1 MSGTNT
7 SRMESSDRLS
17 PSIQTPTTTGKDSNT
32 TNVDQKRP
40 SSSSSFNQRFSID
53 KASSLSEMTLGQTI
67 TPIMDRRTRQIQADE
82 GFVAQP
88 SGMFRL
94 DTRDDP
100 PVPGSKS
107 SQGRARAGT
116 LPSSWGQGEGEGHPT
131 GSRLMGVTPIGGD
144 IGSRPR
150 SSQISN
156 RWQQVQTGSV
166 PGTPSDFSGSGDFP
180 RQETISGLSPGPGN
194 IGGNRP
200 DMMSRQLSGASGL
213 GRSTPPPQSLQMN
226 AFPPPFEQSS
236 SHINGLSN
244 LNEIRN
250 RSSSMTTSFAGL
262 NTTPF
267 GPSIFTSAWNDSG
280 LGGSG
285 TRSGSQ
291 TESNTS
297 RRSSTL
303 ASISANSLAQEGRSS
318 YSYSNPNS
326 YEGVQLD
333 GAQDVHTLDYLGL
346 DQDDGKVRSNRYN
359 QSLHAGTNDANL
371 LNVTGSI
378 PLRNRAS
385 TLAAMPPGGNRNRNE
400 YDNDFVET
408 DSRLQDLYNAYTQ
421 SASVASASSSSGNG
435 FDQNAGSSTNSSQ
448 GRNRAGTVAALGGP
462 GGRQRLER
470 ELLRMATAG
479 NLANLSSA
487 EMDNLISSIEGL
499 GLGAVPEGVHLYSNA
514 PLEGFPHLNVSTPPP
529 LSGRPSP
536 FNTMPSTPT
545 GHSAVRRMTPFDEPG
560 MATHSSN
567 HHSAISG
574 PNQSVQRENV
584 STGSVTN
591 QVPTRSLW
599 IGNLNS
605 ATTGQELMHAFAP
618 YGAIE
623 SLRLLPEKECG
634 FVNFVELADAIQA
647 RDGILGSLNAKLGRL
662 GIGPGGTVRI
672 GFGKIDALPSHT
684 GVIGSGGGGNKGHP
698 TDLTPQ
704 QQQQIYDD
712 LMGNQGS
719 TAYVGDMSTPTRAL
733 WVGSIA
739 NAVTPA
745 TLLSVFTP
753 FGPVESARILSHKN
767 CGFVNFERVDDA
779 VRARKMLNGREVFG
793 SEMGTMRIGFAK
805 VPSRNIEQF
814 PASDGLLD
822 QEEAVQTL
830 SQLKG
835 AKHAAIT
842 PEEQIASGGLEHYRS
857 NLIADLLNQQQ
868 AYRQNESA
876 PIPNSR
882 QAGNLK
888 DTISNASRPAGTSS
902 SSSIVPA
909 SDKGGVPLPAHMM
922 PQPSI
927 SDLQLLMRELS
938 RGESEAVVEA
948 DVESVSDLRPMMTY
962 YMTIPLVSEVSSGR
976 RFETTKLREIR
987 RGIESGQF
995 TMVQCDRLAAE
1006 YCDSI
1011 VDLASDY
1018 IGNTLVQKFFEA
1030 CSDRMK
1036 MQLLHRLAPHLAMV
1050 GCHKNGTWA
1059 AQKILDCTNSVE
1071 QVQLIGQSLRPYI
1084 PGLLLDSFGNYVVQ
1098 CCLPWKNFNDFVF
1111 DAMVDRCWEIAQGR
1125 FGARSMRACLENP
1138 NVSKRQRKRVAIA
1151 VILNSVPLATSPN
1164 GSILLTW
1171 LLETPEL
1178 SKSFRLL
1185 APRFTPHLTHLCTH
1199 KLASGTVLRL
1209 ATQKAEPEASQMI
1222 LKALFES
1229 EDHTS
1234 VLEEIIIDQVHGSQF
1249 ITKVLAS
1256 PTLSQEQRG
1265 SYSEQVKFLL
1275 HKHHLIG
1282 VPAYRRLCED
1292 LGFRSVTVAPNF
1304 SNLTG
1309 GLNNSQDSMRTST
1322 PQQQEMKGY
1331 FPASIHPASHPG
1343 PASISN
1349 STPSTIG
1356 GQFSSHR
1363 NSPELKV
1370 TSHTDAVSNGMPQA
1384 RGGLP
1389 FHMAQSSQAHPPN
1402 VYQDAA
1408 FNPFWNPAHGSFSP
1422 PRQDDPARMPGQQSI
1437 GRHNF

>member
-1 MSGTNT
+1 MSGTN
-7 SRMESSDRLS
+7 SNRLGSSDRLS
-17 PSIQTPTTTGKDSNT
+17 PSIYPLTTTGRDSNT
-32 TNVDQKRP
+32 TNVGPRP
-40 SSSSSFNQRFSID
+40 SSSTSSNQPFSMN

-67 TPIMDRRTRQIQADE
+67 TPIMDRRARQIQADE
-82 GFVAQP
+82 GFGAQP
-88 SGMFRL
+88 NSNFRVFGLRDSAFKL

-100 PVPGSKS
+100 LVADSRS
-107 SQGRARAGT
+107 SHGRARAGT
-116 LPSSWGQGEGEGHPT
+116 LPSSWGQVEGEGQPT
-131 GSRLMGVTPIGGD
+131 GSRLMGVGPIGGD

-150 SSQISN
+150 SSQ
-156 RWQQVQTGSV
+156 
-166 PGTPSDFSGSGDFP
+166 PGTPSDFSGSGEFP
-180 RQETISGLSPGPGN
+180 RHDIPSGIGNMGASRPGMLP
-194 IGGNRP
+194 
-200 DMMSRQLSGASGL
+200 RQLSATSGL
-213 GRSTPPPQSLQMN
+213 GRSTPPPSLQMN
-226 AFPPPFEQSS
+226 AMNPYESSNSHGNGQS
-236 SHINGLSN
+236 NF
-244 LNEIRN
+244 NEIRN
-250 RSSSMTTSFAGL
+250 RSSSMTTSFSGL

-267 GPSIFTSAWNDSG
+267 GPSIFTSTWSETG
-280 LGGSG
+280 LGGNG

-291 TESNTS
+291 SESNTS

-303 ASISANSLAQEGRSS
+303 ASMSATSLGAQEGRGS
-318 YSYSNPNS
+318 YSYSNPTS
-326 YEGVQLD
+326 YEGDVQ
-333 GAQDVHTLDYLGL
+333 TLDYLGL
-346 DQDDGKVRSNRYN
+346 DQDEGKVRSG
-359 QSLHAGTNDANL
+359 LDDANL
-371 LNVTGSI
+371 LNISGLA

-385 TLAAMPPGGNRNRNE
+385 TLAAMPPGSVNRNRNE
-400 YDNDFVET
+400 NMNDHAET
-408 DSRLQDLYNAYTQ
+408 DARLQDLYNAYAQ
-421 SASVASASSSSGNG
+421 SASASSGLG
-435 FDQNAGSSTNSSQ
+435 VGGQ

-470 ELLRMATAG
+470 ELVRMATAG
-479 NLANLSSA
+479 NLSNLSST

-499 GLGAVPEGVHLYSNA
+499 GLGAVPEGVNLYSNA
-514 PLEGFPHLNVSTPPP
+514 PLEGFPNLNISTPPP
-529 LSGRPSP
+529 LSGKPSP

-545 GHSAVRRMTPFDEPG
+545 ISA
-560 MATHSSN
+560 SSGQTY
-567 HHSAISG
+567 ST
-574 PNQSVQRENV
+574 QRENA
-584 STGSVTN
+584 SMNPSTN
-591 QVPTRSLW
+591 QVPSRSLW

-647 RDGILGSLNAKLGRL
+647 REDVLGALNAKLGKL

-684 GVIGSGGGGNKGHP
+684 GVIGSGGSNNSANRGSE
-698 TDLTPQ
+698 LTPQ

-712 LMGNQGS
+712 LMGNQGPS
-719 TAYVGDMSTPTRAL
+719 GGMGDMTTPTRAL

-753 FGPVESARILSHKN
+753 FGPVESARILTHKN

-779 VRARKMLNGREVFG
+779 VRARKMLNGREVLG
-793 SEMGTMRIGFAK
+793 NEMGTMRIGFAK

-814 PASDGLLD
+814 PANEGSPEYDD
-822 QEEAVQTL
+822 AVHSL

-835 AKHAAIT
+835 AKYAAST

-857 NLIADLLNQQQ
+857 NLIVDLLNQQQ
-868 AYRQNESA
+868 SHRQNENASNA
-876 PIPNSR
+876 NSR
-882 QAGNLK
+882 PVNNRADSNNN
-888 DTISNASRPAGTSS
+888 TIPRPAVTSS

-938 RGESEAVVEA
+938 RGDTESEIEA
-948 DVESVSDLRPMMTY
+948 DIASVSELRPMMTY

-976 RFETTKLREIR
+976 RFETAKLREIR
-987 RGIESGQF
+987 RGIENGQF
-995 TMVQCDRLAAE
+995 TTTQCDRLAAE
-1006 YCDSI
+1006 YSDSI

-1018 IGNTLVQKFFEA
+1018 IGNTLVQKFFET
-1030 CSDRMK
+1030 CSDQMK

-1071 QVQLIGQSLRPYI
+1071 QVQIIGQNLRPYI

-1098 CCLPWKNFNDFVF
+1098 CCLPWSSFNDFVF

-1125 FGARSMRACLENP
+1125 FGARSMRACLENH

-1185 APRFTPHLTHLCTH
+1185 APRFTPHLAHLCTH

-1209 ATQKAEPEASQMI
+1209 ATQKAEPEASHMI

-1229 EDHTS
+1229 EDHVS
-1234 VLEEIIIDQVHGSQF
+1234 VLEEIIVDQVHGSQF

-1256 PTLSQEQRG
+1256 PTLSPRQRE
-1265 SYSEQVKFLL
+1265 SYSEQVKTLL
-1275 HKHHLIG
+1275 QKHQLIG

-1292 LGFRSVTVAPNF
+1292 LGFRSASLPPTLPN
-1304 SNLTG
+1304 
-1309 GLNNSQDSMRTST
+1309 LNGNMAVSYEGMGTST
-1322 PQQQEMKGY
+1322 PQQEMKGY
-1331 FPASIHPASHPG
+1331 FPTSVHPSSHLG
-1343 PASISN
+1343 S
-1349 STPSTIG
+1349 G
-1356 GQFSSHR
+1356 GIPTSAPYMTGSQFSSHR
-1363 NSPELKV
+1363 NSPDAH
-1370 TSHTDAVSNGMPQA
+1370 TIGRTDASVSGMHQA
-1384 RGGLP
+1384 RGGLQY
-1389 FHMAQSSQAHPPN
+1389 HSGQQQVH
-1402 VYQDAA
+1402 QDAV
-1408 FNPFWNPAHGSFSP
+1408 FNPFWNPIQGSFSP
-1422 PRQDDPARMPGQQSI
+1422 PRQR
-1437 GRHNF
+1437 

>member
-1 MSGTNT
+1 MSGI
-7 SRMESSDRLS
+7 SSNRLGSSERLS
-17 PSIQTPTTTGKDSNT
+17 PSIQPLTSTGKDSNS
-32 TNVDQKRP
+32 TNVGSRP
-40 SSSSSFNQRFSID
+40 SSSMSSNQPFSMN

-67 TPIMDRRTRQIQADE
+67 TPIMDRRARQIQADE
-82 GFVAQP
+82 GFGAQP
-88 SGMFRL
+88 SANFRAFGLRDSAVRL

-100 PVPGSKS
+100 PVTGSRS
-107 SQGRARAGT
+107 SYGRARAGT
-116 LPSSWGQGEGEGHPT
+116 LPSSWGQVEGEGQPT
-131 GSRLMGVTPIGGD
+131 GSRLMGIGPIGGD

-150 SSQISN
+150 SSQ
-156 RWQQVQTGSV
+156 
-166 PGTPSDFSGSGDFP
+166 PGTPPDFAGSGEFP
-180 RQETISGLSPGPGN
+180 RHEVHSGLNSGISSNVGA
-194 IGGNRP
+194 NRP
-200 DMMSRQLSGASGL
+200 GMLPRQLSAASGL
-213 GRSTPPPQSLQMN
+213 GRSTPPPSLQMN
-226 AFPPPFEQSS
+226 ALNPFESS
-236 SHINGLSN
+236 NSHGNGQSN

-250 RSSSMTTSFAGL
+250 RSSSMTTSFSGL
-262 NTTPF
+262 STTPF
-267 GPSIFTSAWNDSG
+267 GPSIFTSAWSETG

-285 TRSGSQ
+285 TRSASQ
-291 TESNTS
+291 SESNTS

-303 ASISANSLAQEGRSS
+303 ASMSAASLAQEGRSS
-318 YSYSNPNS
+318 YSYSNPTS
-326 YEGVQLD
+326 YEG
-333 GAQDVHTLDYLGL
+333 DVHTLDYLGL
-346 DQDDGKVRSNRYN
+346 DQDEGKTRSGMNEA
-359 QSLHAGTNDANL
+359 SLF
-371 LNVTGSI
+371 NVSGLA

-385 TLAAMPPGGNRNRNE
+385 TLAAMPPGSVNRNRNE
-400 YDNDFVET
+400 YSNDFSEA

-421 SASVASASSSSGNG
+421 SATASSGVG
-435 FDQNAGSSTNSSQ
+435 LGQ

-470 ELLRMATAG
+470 ELVRMATAG
-479 NLANLSSA
+479 NLSNLSST
-487 EMDNLISSIEGL
+487 EVDNLISSIEGL
-499 GLGAVPEGVHLYSNA
+499 GLGAVPEGVHLYNNA
-514 PLEGFPHLNVSTPPP
+514 PLEGFPNLNISTPPP

-545 GHSAVRRMTPFDEPG
+545 ISA
-560 MATHSSN
+560 SSGQN
-567 HHSAISG
+567 SSM
-574 PNQSVQRENV
+574 QRENT
-584 STGSVTN
+584 SSNPNTN
-591 QVPTRSLW
+591 QVPSRSLW

-634 FVNFVELADAIQA
+634 FVNFVELADAVQA
-647 RDGILGSLNAKLGRL
+647 REDVLGALNAKLGKL

-684 GVIGSGGGGNKGHP
+684 GVIGSGGSGNGQNRGS
-698 TDLTPQ
+698 DLTPQ

-719 TAYVGDMSTPTRAL
+719 SGGMGDMSTPTRAL

-753 FGPVESARILSHKN
+753 FGPVESARILTHKN

-779 VRARKMLNGREVFG
+779 VRARKMLNGREVLG

-814 PASDGLLD
+814 PAYDGSPEYD
-822 QEEAVQTL
+822 DAVQSL

-835 AKHAAIT
+835 AKYAAIT

-868 AYRQNESA
+868 AQRQHETSTNVSSKQVNVRA
-876 PIPNSR
+876 DSNNNIP
-882 QAGNLK
+882 K
-888 DTISNASRPAGTSS
+888 PAVTSS

-938 RGESEAVVEA
+938 RGELESEVEA
-948 DVESVSDLRPMMTY
+948 DVASVSELRPMMTY

-976 RFETTKLREIR
+976 RFETAKLREIR

-1006 YCDSI
+1006 YSDSI

-1018 IGNTLVQKFFEA
+1018 IGNTLVQKFFET

-1071 QVQLIGQSLRPYI
+1071 QVQLIGQNLRPYI

-1098 CCLPWKNFNDFVF
+1098 CCLPWSSFNDFVF

-1125 FGARSMRACLENP
+1125 FGARSMRACLENH

-1209 ATQKAEPEASQMI
+1209 ATQKAEPEASHMI

-1229 EDHTS
+1229 DDHAS
-1234 VLEEIIIDQVHGSQF
+1234 VLEEIIVDQVHGSQF

-1256 PTLSQEQRG
+1256 PTLSTRQRE
-1265 SYSEQVKFLL
+1265 SYSEQVKLLL
-1275 HKHHLIG
+1275 HKHQLIG

-1292 LGFRSVTVAPNF
+1292 LGFRSTTLP
-1304 SNLTG
+1304 SNLPNLAGIVTG
-1309 GLNNSQDSMRTST
+1309 SHEGMRTST
-1322 PQQQEMKGY
+1322 PQQEMKGY
-1331 FPASIHPASHPG
+1331 FPASVHP
-1343 PASISN
+1343 N
-1349 STPSTIG
+1349 QG
-1356 GQFSSHR
+1356 GVPTSSPFTTGNQFSPHR
-1363 NSPELKV
+1363 NSPDLHQ
-1370 TSHTDAVSNGMPQA
+1370 T
-1384 RGGLP
+1384 RGGMS
-1389 FHMAQSSQAHPPN
+1389 FHTGQTNQTFPMNQQQVHH
-1402 VYQDAA
+1402 QDAA
-1408 FNPFWNPAHGSFSP
+1408 FNPFWNPIQGSFSP
-1422 PRQDDPARMPGQQSI
+1422 PRQDDMARTQGQMSI

>member
-1 MSGTNT
+1 MSGTSLN
-7 SRMESSDRLS
+7 RLGSSERLS
-17 PSIQTPTTTGKDSNT
+17 PNIYPLTNTTRDSNT
-32 TNVDQKRP
+32 TNVGTRP
-40 SSSSSFNQRFSID
+40 SSSTSSNQPFSMN

-67 TPIMDRRTRQIQADE
+67 TPIMDRRARQIQADE
-82 GFVAQP
+82 GFGAQP
-88 SGMFRL
+88 SANFRAYGLRDSAVRL

-100 PVPGSKS
+100 PVAGSRS

-116 LPSSWGQGEGEGHPT
+116 LPSSWGQVEGEGQPT
-131 GSRLMGVTPIGGD
+131 ESRLMGIGPIGGN

-150 SSQISN
+150 SSQL
-156 RWQQVQTGSV
+156 
-166 PGTPSDFSGSGDFP
+166 GTPPDSGGPGEFP
-180 RQETISGLSPGPGN
+180 RHEIPSGLNSGIGNMGASRPGMLP
-194 IGGNRP
+194 
-200 DMMSRQLSGASGL
+200 RQLSATSGL
-213 GRSTPPPQSLQMN
+213 DRSTPPLSLQSN
-226 AFPPPFEQSS
+226 ALNPYESSTSHVNGQS
-236 SHINGLSN
+236 NYN
-244 LNEIRN
+244 DMIRN
-250 RSSSMTTSFAGL
+250 RSSSMTTPF

-267 GPSIFTSAWNDSG
+267 GPSIFTSTWNDAG
-280 LGGSG
+280 MGGSG

-291 TESNTS
+291 SESNTS

-303 ASISANSLAQEGRSS
+303 ASMSAASLAQEGRSS
-318 YSYSNPNS
+318 YSYSNPTS
-326 YEGVQLD
+326 YEG
-333 GAQDVHTLDYLGL
+333 DVHTLDYLGL
-346 DQDDGKVRSNRYN
+346 DQDEGKARS
-359 QSLHAGTNDANL
+359 GMNDSSM
-371 LNVTGSI
+371 LNVSGLAPS
-378 PLRNRAS
+378 RNRAS
-385 TLAAMPPGGNRNRNE
+385 TLAAMPPGSMNRNRNE
-400 YDNDFVET
+400 YTNDFGET
-408 DSRLQDLYNAYTQ
+408 DTRLQDLYNAYTQ
-421 SASVASASSSSGNG
+421 SASTSSGLG
-435 FDQNAGSSTNSSQ
+435 LGQ

-470 ELLRMATAG
+470 ELVRMATAG
-479 NLANLSSA
+479 NLSNLSSTDV
-487 EMDNLISSIEGL
+487 DNLISSIEGL
-499 GLGAVPEGVHLYSNA
+499 GLGAVPEGVNLYSNA
-514 PLEGFPHLNVSTPPP
+514 PLEGFPNLNISTPPP

-545 GHSAVRRMTPFDEPG
+545 VGVSSG
-560 MATHSSN
+560 QNHSS
-567 HHSAISG
+567 
-574 PNQSVQRENV
+574 QRENA
-584 STGSVTN
+584 SANPNTN
-591 QVPTRSLW
+591 QVPSRSLW

-605 ATTGQELMHAFAP
+605 STTGQELMHAFAP

-634 FVNFVELADAIQA
+634 FVNFVELADAVQA
-647 RDGILGSLNAKLGRL
+647 REDVLGVLNAKLGKL

-684 GVIGSGGGGNKGHP
+684 GVIGSGGSGNSQNRVP
-698 TDLTPQ
+698 ELTPQ

-712 LMGNQGS
+712 LMGGQGS
-719 TAYVGDMSTPTRAL
+719 SGGMGDMSTPTRAL

-753 FGPVESARILSHKN
+753 FGPVESARILTHKN

-779 VRARKMLNGREVFG
+779 VRARKMLNGREVLG

-805 VPSRNIEQF
+805 VPSRNIEQI
-814 PASDGLLD
+814 PAHEGSPEYD
-822 QEEAVQTL
+822 EAVQNL

-835 AKHAAIT
+835 AKYAAIT

-868 AYRQNESA
+868 LNRQNE
-876 PIPNSR
+876 
-882 QAGNLK
+882 
-888 DTISNASRPAGTSS
+888 NAANVSSRPVNVRADSNNNMPRPAVTSS

-938 RGESEAVVEA
+938 RGDPESEIEA
-948 DVESVSDLRPMMTY
+948 DVASVSELRPMMTY

-976 RFETTKLREIR
+976 RFETAKLREIR

-995 TMVQCDRLAAE
+995 NMAQCDRLAME
-1006 YCDSI
+1006 YIDSI

-1018 IGNTLVQKFFEA
+1018 IGNTLVQKFFET

-1071 QVQLIGQSLRPYI
+1071 QVQLIGQNLRPYI

-1098 CCLPWKNFNDFVF
+1098 CCLPWSTLNDFVF

-1125 FGARSMRACLENP
+1125 FGARSMRACLENH

-1209 ATQKAEPEASQMI
+1209 ATQKAEAEASNMI

-1229 EDHTS
+1229 EDHAS
-1234 VLEEIIIDQVHGSQF
+1234 VLEEIIVDQVHGSQF

-1256 PTLSQEQRG
+1256 PTLSPRQRE
-1265 SYSEQVKFLL
+1265 SYSEQVKMLL
-1275 HKHHLIG
+1275 HKHQLIG

-1292 LGFRSVTVAPNF
+1292 LGFRSATP
-1304 SNLTG
+1304 STG
-1309 GLNNSQDSMRTST
+1309 LPSLSGNMAVSHEGMRTST
-1322 PQQQEMKGY
+1322 PHQQEMKGY
-1331 FPASIHPASHPG
+1331 FPTSVHPPSHSVLGGVAASAPFTTASQ
-1343 PASISN
+1343 SF
-1349 STPSTIG
+1349 T
-1356 GQFSSHR
+1356 HR
-1363 NSPELKV
+1363 NSPDV
-1370 TSHTDAVSNGMPQA
+1370 HSISHGDAGVSGIQQA
-1384 RGGLP
+1384 RGGMP
-1389 FHMAQSSQAHPPN
+1389 FHAEQTNSAYPLSQQH
-1402 VYQDAA
+1402 VHHQDAV
-1408 FNPFWNPAHGSFSP
+1408 FNPFWNPMQGSFSP
-1422 PRQDDPARMPGQQSI
+1422 PRQDDPARTHGQASV
-1437 GRHNF
+1437 GRHNY